1 MIWYIIRRV
10 FNYAVLTLV
19 ATSLAYMLAS
29 IGLNPEKRFLQ
40 RNPPVPQE
48 VIESTLNR
56 SVSLDATLVVQP
68 VSVESFDLVAALIVG
83 LALAVMVSAT
93 VGG

>member
-29 IGLNPEKRFLQ
+29 IGLNP
-40 RNPPVPQE
+40 
-48 VIESTLNR
+48 
-56 SVSLDATLVVQP
+56 
-68 VSVESFDLVAALIVG
+68 
-83 LALAVMVSAT
+83 
-93 VGG
+93 